1 MNSTTDISVDW
12 NTTQMGIPI
21 EDVSYRNV
29 SEEDEARYNRTL
41 QLILLCPNHTETEQF
56 WIKNTAYWLDGVTKT
71 ILAIIGIFLNIV
83 AGYILLRP
91 KMKNSFNLCL
101 FVLNI
106 IDTIFLMGSISES
119 FKLRWVKPLFWDLHL
134 PPPLID
140 KYCLY
145 FANCICSNYDTIEVF
160 AE

>member
-1 MNSTTDISVDW
+1 MSSATNISVDW
-12 NTTQMGIPI
+12 NTTQMGIPV
-21 EDVSYRNV
+21 EDVRYKNV
-29 SEEDEARYNRTL
+29 SEEEEAKYNRTL

-119 FKLRWVKPLFWDLHL
+119 FKLR
-134 PPPLID
+134 
-140 KYCLY
+140 
-145 FANCICSNYDTIEVF
+145 
-160 AE
+160 